1 MINLQAGDIVGHTS
15 GVEESLLLLG
25 VIILAGIGTGI
36 LFVGSIL
43 AAWQRKEVRYIL
55 ISAAVGALFFRS
67 FVGIGTVYGLVPMT
81 THHLVEHSLDF
92 LIAALV
98 LYAVYR
104 SKPSQPERS
113 FDIDND
119 SSP

>member
-1 MINLQAGDIVGHTS
+1 MTGLQAGNVVGHTS
-15 GVEESLLLLG
+15 GVEESLLLLS

-36 LFVGSIL
+36 LFVGSLL
-43 AAWQRKEVRYIL
+43 AAWQRKEVRYLL

-67 FVGIGTVYGLVPMT
+67 FVGIGTVYGIVPMT
-81 THHLVEHSLDF
+81 THHFVEHSLDF

-104 SKPSQPERS
+104 SKPRRSEQS

-119 SSP
+119 SSQ